1 MGTVV
6 NIRHLAA
13 TPIGFT
19 VRTRVEVLEVEGRR
33 VKFKVEAWDDL
44 EKIAEGEHERFIID
58 LGKFID
64 RVEKKRLEH
73 GPKIMINPPQRSV
86 ERLSIRTVSRQIP
99 FNFAIRSLRPTR
111 RKPQAGMQPDGC
123 LIFRENSR
131 LECPDP
137 ILFRILHQP
146 G

>member
-1 MGTVV
+1 MPIEPGLIGELTLIVQESDTARYSGGENLPPVFSTPNVIKLLERTSNVTIQPYLSEGQGSVGTVV

-33 VKFKVEAWDDL
+33 VKFKVEAWDDF

-73 GPKIMINPPQRSV
+73 GPKS
-86 ERLSIRTVSRQIP
+86 
-99 FNFAIRSLRPTR
+99 
-111 RKPQAGMQPDGC
+111 
-123 LIFRENSR
+123 
-131 LECPDP
+131 
-137 ILFRILHQP
+137 
-146 G
+146 

>member
-1 MGTVV
+1 MPIEPGLTGEMTLIVQESDTARFSGGETLPPVFSTPRVIGLLERTSHITILPYLSEGQGSVGAVV

-19 VRTRVEVLEVEGRR
+19 VRTRAEVLEVEGRR

-58 LGKFID
+58 MGRFID

-73 GPKIMINPPQRSV
+73 GPK
-86 ERLSIRTVSRQIP
+86 
-99 FNFAIRSLRPTR
+99 
-111 RKPQAGMQPDGC
+111 
-123 LIFRENSR
+123 
-131 LECPDP
+131 
-137 ILFRILHQP
+137 
-146 G
+146 

>member
-1 MGTVV
+1 MPIEPGLTGELTLIVQESDTARYSGGENLPPVFSTPNVVKLLERTSNLTIQPYLIDGQGSVGTVV

-73 GPKIMINPPQRSV
+73 GPKS
-86 ERLSIRTVSRQIP
+86 
-99 FNFAIRSLRPTR
+99 
-111 RKPQAGMQPDGC
+111 
-123 LIFRENSR
+123 
-131 LECPDP
+131 
-137 ILFRILHQP
+137 
-146 G
+146 

>member
-1 MGTVV
+1 MPIQPGLTGEMTLIVQESDTARYTGGESLPPVFSTPRVIGLLERTSHNTILPFLAEGQGSVGAVV

-19 VRTRVEVLEVEGRR
+19 VRTRAEVLEVEGRR

-58 LGKFID
+58 MGRFID

-73 GPKIMINPPQRSV
+73 GPK
-86 ERLSIRTVSRQIP
+86 
-99 FNFAIRSLRPTR
+99 
-111 RKPQAGMQPDGC
+111 
-123 LIFRENSR
+123 
-131 LECPDP
+131 
-137 ILFRILHQP
+137 
-146 G
+146 

>member
-1 MGTVV
+1 MPIEPGLIGELTLIVQESDTARFSGGENLPPVFSTPNVVKLLERTSNVTIQPYLLEGQGSVGTVV

-13 TPIGFT
+13 TPVGFT

-73 GPKIMINPPQRSV
+73 GPKR
-86 ERLSIRTVSRQIP
+86 
-99 FNFAIRSLRPTR
+99 
-111 RKPQAGMQPDGC
+111 
-123 LIFRENSR
+123 
-131 LECPDP
+131 
-137 ILFRILHQP
+137 
-146 G
+146 

>member
-1 MGTVV
+1 MPIEPGLTGEMTLIVQESDTARYSGGDSLPPVFSTPRVIGLLERTSHNTILPFLAEGQGSVGAVV

-19 VRTRVEVLEVEGRR
+19 VRTRAEVLEVEGRR

-58 LGKFID
+58 MGRFVD

-73 GPKIMINPPQRSV
+73 GPK
-86 ERLSIRTVSRQIP
+86 
-99 FNFAIRSLRPTR
+99 A
-111 RKPQAGMQPDGC
+111 
-123 LIFRENSR
+123 
-131 LECPDP
+131 
-137 ILFRILHQP
+137 
-146 G
+146 

>member
-1 MGTVV
+1 VGAVV

-19 VRTRVEVLEVEGRR
+19 VRTRAEVLEVEGRR

-58 LGKFID
+58 MGRFID

-73 GPKIMINPPQRSV
+73 GSKQ
-86 ERLSIRTVSRQIP
+86 
-99 FNFAIRSLRPTR
+99 
-111 RKPQAGMQPDGC
+111 
-123 LIFRENSR
+123 
-131 LECPDP
+131 
-137 ILFRILHQP
+137 
-146 G
+146 